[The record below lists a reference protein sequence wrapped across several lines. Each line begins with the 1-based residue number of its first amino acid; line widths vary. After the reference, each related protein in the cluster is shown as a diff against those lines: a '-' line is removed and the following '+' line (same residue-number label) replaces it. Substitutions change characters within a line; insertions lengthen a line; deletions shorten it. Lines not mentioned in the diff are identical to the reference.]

1 MHSSPPSRPEALPSN
16 SRRGGRPMVGRPRT
30 QSGERLGIQTLG
42 TGLNML
48 KLVSEH
54 GAEMALS
61 SVARRTATTPSKA
74 HRYIVSLVEHGMLR
88 QSDVIG
94 LYDLGPAAAAVGFRA
109 LNRFDSTLML
119 QEAMSWL
126 ALRTGFPTC
135 FYVWTLTGPDLA
147 AIGARCRR
155 HDAGTQAWSNG
166 AAHRIPHRRRFLAY
180 LRPNSSRQCWR
191 QSASGMRPTSSRSP
205 QQRRSRTKWIL

>member
-1 MHSSPPSRPEALPSN
+1 
-16 SRRGGRPMVGRPRT
+16 
-30 QSGERLGIQTLG
+30 
-42 TGLNML
+42 ML